1 MGFSSK
7 LVAQVL
13 ILAIQ
18 KVEISLQADLS
29 EAAQLALSGWCNCQ
43 AALKGYIT
51 FGWPGRGGAPLMSRN
66 GC

>member
-43 AALKGYIT
+43 AALKG
-51 FGWPGRGGAPLMSRN
+51 FGWTVQGGGVPLMSRN